1 MKTIYSNNAELAH
14 IWAHQIESDTLKKAN
29 SMSCQFNVL
38 FSYNTAIAQIHN
50 DVPIINRYS
59 YSNSTSKHQSHAYN
73 ALDYSKEIISLEF
86 PKYNLSSL
94 IFGQG
99 DFDKIIKPYNEQL
112 ANNALIKS
120 SRSRKYKDML
130 LKQAINTF
138 ENLKKYSELLN
149 LEYSIPFDLAKL
161 TADLLIA
168 EKERKEK
175 EKVLLQQA
183 IEKEQNDLELWKKGQ
198 DIRRFFKSTALRIKN
213 DIIETSKGANIP
225 LEHAVKF
232 WALIKKW
239 HDNNIT
245 YEKGSHSIHL
255 GYYTV
260 DSFKNDILK
269 VGCHEI
275 PYSEINR
282 ISQELKLS

>member
-1 MKTIYSNNAELAH
+1 MKTKYSNNSELAH
-14 IWAHQIESDTLKKAN
+14 IWANQVETDILKSAN
-29 SMSCQFNVL
+29 SMSCQFNVM
-38 FSYNTAIAQIHN
+38 FSYNTAIAQIYN

-59 YSNSTSKHQSHAYN
+59 YSNSTSKHQSHVYR

-94 IFGQG
+94 VFGQG
-99 DFDKIIKPYNEQL
+99 DFDEIIKPHNENI
-112 ANNALIKS
+112 ANNALVKS

-130 LKQAINTF
+130 LKEAIDIF
-138 ENLKKYSELLN
+138 ENLKKYSELMN
-149 LEYSIPFDLAKL
+149 IEYSIPFDLAKL

-175 EKVLLQQA
+175 EKTLLAQA

-198 DIRRFFKSTALRIKN
+198 DIRRFFNSTALRIKEN
-213 DIIETSKGANIP
+213 IIETSRGANIP
-225 LEHAVKF
+225 VEHAIKF
-232 WALIKKW
+232 WALIKTW
-239 HDNNIT
+239 HDNNMT
-245 YEKGSHSIHL
+245 YSRCTHSIHL
-255 GYYTV
+255 GHYAV

-275 PYSEINR
+275 PYSEIER
-282 ISQELKLS
+282 ISHQLKLS

>member
-1 MKTIYSNNAELAH
+1 MKTKFSSNAELAH
-14 IWAHQIESDTLKKAN
+14 VWAHQIESDTLKRAN
-29 SMSCQFNVL
+29 SMSCQFNIL

-59 YSNSTSKHQSHAYN
+59 YSNSTSKHQSHAYR
-73 ALDYSKEIISLEF
+73 ALDYSKEIIALEF
-86 PKYNLSSL
+86 PKYGLTSLLSS
-94 IFGQG
+94 Q
-99 DFDKIIKPYNEQL
+99 DSFDAFIKPYNEQL
-112 ANNALIKS
+112 ANNALVKS

-130 LKQAINTF
+130 LEEAIGIFN
-138 ENLKKYSELLN
+138 NLKKYSELLN

-161 TADLLIA
+161 TAELLIA
-168 EKERKEK
+168 EKERIEK
-175 EKVLLQQA
+175 EKILLQQA
-183 IEKEQNDLELWKKGQ
+183 IEKEQDDLELWKKGQ
-198 DIRRFFKSTALRIKN
+198 DIRRFFNSTALRIKN

-232 WALIKKW
+232 WSLIKKW

-245 YEKGSHSIHL
+245 YEKNSHSIHL

-275 PYSEINR
+275 PYSEIDR

>member
-1 MKTIYSNNAELAH
+1 MKTKYSSNAELSH
-14 IWAHQIESDTLKKAN
+14 IWANQIQSNTLKTAN

-38 FSYNTAIAQIHN
+38 YSYNTAIAQIHN
-50 DVPIINRYS
+50 NTPIINRYS
-59 YSNSTSKHQSHAYN
+59 YSNTTSKHQSHAFN
-73 ALDYSKEIISLEF
+73 ALDYSKEIIDLEF
-86 PKYNLSSL
+86 PKYNLRDL

-99 DFDKIIKPYNEQL
+99 DFDNFVKSYNETL
-112 ANNALIKS
+112 ANQALIKS

-130 LKQAINTF
+130 LQQAISIFN
-138 ENLKKYSELLN
+138 NLKKYSELLN
-149 LEYSIPFDLAKL
+149 LDYSIPVNL
-161 TADLLIA
+161 TELTNQLIIA
-168 EKERKEK
+168 EKEKKEK
-175 EKVLLQQA
+175 EKILLQKA

-198 DIRRFFKSTALRIKN
+198 DIRRFFNSTALRIKR
-213 DIIETSKGANIP
+213 DVIETSRGANIP

-255 GYYTV
+255 GHYIV
-260 DSFKNDILK
+260 DSFKNNILK

-275 PYSEINR
+275 PYSEIKR
-282 ISQELKLS
+282 ISKELQL